1 VGVLVNVE
9 NHAIRLVMTF
19 VLSLVGS
26 VTYYFVVRFLLGMSI
41 DTNWLAELYKAIG
54 NSLIALVLFP
64 ILDRTKIRD

>member
-1 VGVLVNVE
+1 MG
-9 NHAIRLVMTF
+9 
-19 VLSLVGS
+19 
-26 VTYYFVVRFLLGMSI
+26 I